1 MSNKNLVFT
10 AAVRGFHV
18 YKTNWKPQEGE
29 SLNCIHEEN
38 NPYDV
43 FSMKICKPDTNEIVG
58 HLPMEISRITK
69 FILDRGA
76 VCTIKI
82 RGKHYRRSPLVQGGL
97 EVPCYVTISMIG
109 SVVNHLLLVKYESLL
124 KELYIE
130 PKEEEIVGT
139 FLSLHTNDSG
149 ELEPEERPRRR
160 RPTLQRQPKEVPSRD
175 IRDMFKNPKKKK
187 KMLL

>member
-1 MSNKNLVFT
+1 
-10 AAVRGFHV
+10 
-18 YKTNWKPQEGE
+18 
-29 SLNCIHEEN
+29 
-38 NPYDV
+38 
-43 FSMKICKPDTNEIVG
+43 
-58 HLPMEISRITK
+58 
-69 FILDRGA
+69 
-76 VCTIKI
+76 
-82 RGKHYRRSPLVQGGL
+82 
-97 EVPCYVTISMIG
+97 MIG

-130 PKEEEIVGT
+130 PKEEEIAGT

-187 KMLL
+187 NTVIVID